1 MAAED
6 VKRYLLA
13 HLPAERIMSPGP
25 GATVEEAAAS
35 LGVPPERIA
44 KTLALRGP
52 EGPLLVVT
60 AGNTRLDNRQF
71 RDRFGLKPRM
81 LSGQEALEQTGHPPG
96 GVCPFMLPTGATVC
110 LDASLKDSP
119 TVFVA
124 AGDTHLV
131 VEMTPEE
138 LARLTG
144 VPQWD
149 SLCRPVPEKGDAPC

>member
-60 AGNTRLDNRQF
+60 AGNIPAGQPAVPGPVRAEAPDALRTGSPGTDRSSARWSLPLCAPAGSHRLSR
-71 RDRFGLKPRM
+71 RIP
-81 LSGQEALEQTGHPPG
+81 
-96 GVCPFMLPTGATVC
+96 
-110 LDASLKDSP
+110 
-119 TVFVA
+119 
-124 AGDTHLV
+124 
-131 VEMTPEE
+131 
-138 LARLTG
+138 
-144 VPQWD
+144 
-149 SLCRPVPEKGDAPC
+149 